1 MNKIIILLLI
11 MTLTA
16 CYEPPKQNNELGKRN
31 IDYYAD
37 KSVATLE
44 VPPDLTKPNEKFNLD
59 LKKVTKDVDVQ
70 YADFSKQVVN
80 NKKNILGIVVKK
92 KRDKKWLLV
101 SHPFEKLWLK
111 TARFL
116 KNNNFIIKK
125 SNKNIGLMETN
136 FLENKP
142 DIPKQSLGFIQSLL
156 KDTFKKNYSTGIIDK
171 YKVRL
176 EPTEDGKQTEIFLT
190 LVSMEEIVTKKGTDE
205 EKIIWQPRE
214 KDIGLET
221 EMLYKLMVFLGNDR
235 NSAKEKI
242 LNAKEIKGLNVELKQ
257 RLGGNV
263 TLVFPLGF
271 KETWYQLAW
280 ALDELDIKIDDK
292 DSSAGAIYI
301 DMSNDKNAHLE
312 KMFNKKIMENSY
324 QLLLKANANQTVV
337 LLNLI
342 GDGDIKQDLNNSKLF
357 LGRIAKT
364 FQ

>member
-59 LKKVTKDVDVQ
+59 LKAVTKDVDVQ
-70 YADFSKQVVN
+70 YADFSKQMIN
-80 NKKNILGIVVKK
+80 NRKNILGIVVKK
-92 KRDKKWLLV
+92 ERGKKWLLV
-101 SHPFEKLWLK
+101 SQSFEKLWLK

-116 KNNNFIIKK
+116 KKNNFIVKK
-125 SNKNIGLMETN
+125 SNKKIGLMETN

-171 YKVRL
+171 YRIRL
-176 EPTEDGKQTEIFLT
+176 EPTEDGKKTEIFLT
-190 LVSMEEIVTKKGTDE
+190 LVSMEEVVVKKGTDE
-205 EKIIWQPRE
+205 EKIVWQPRE
-214 KDIGLET
+214 KDVGLET
-221 EMLYKLMVFLGNDR
+221 EMLYKLMVFLGNEK
-235 NSAKEKI
+235 NNAKYKI
-242 LNAKEIKGLNVELKQ
+242 INAKETKGLNVRLKQ

-271 KETWYQLAW
+271 RESWNQLSW
-280 ALDELDIKIDDK
+280 ALDKLGITIDDK

-301 DMSNDKNAHLE
+301 NMNDDKNAHLT
-312 KMFNKKIMENSY
+312 KLFNEKIMENNY
-324 QLLLKANANQTVV
+324 QLLLKSSANQTVV
-337 LLNLI
+337 LLNLM
-342 GDGDIKQDLNNSKLF
+342 GDGEVEQDLNNSKLF
-357 LGRIAKT
+357 LSRIAKV
-364 FQ
+364 FK